1 MGARRV
7 AVSTA
12 RSTATW
18 VDGRFAFGS
27 AALQLG
33 GGRRVAAHP
42 GDGDDVDGAVELPSP
57 RRLRRRRAARG
68 GGWCAESGLGGDE
81 ARGHLLDDLDDL
93 RSKVGGGPGEG
104 GDPLVEPDEG

>member
-57 RRLRRRRAARG
+57 RRLRRWRAVRPEDAGTGAVLETIREGCFAADPSGVGSGQPDLG
-68 GGWCAESGLGGDE
+68 GG
-81 ARGHLLDDLDDL
+81 
-93 RSKVGGGPGEG
+93 
-104 GDPLVEPDEG
+104 